1 MYPTWS
7 QRVLSSACSAA
18 STAAP
23 SVRAAISDQDLCMK
37 GFVNEALE
45 FPVSTEPSGCC
56 SRSTMK
62 PSFLVDESTELNTKI
77 LKPPTPNSTAK
88 NSLLSSKLS
97 KAKYEDHTCVP
108 DLNAARLQQASEGL
122 LRCLLCFQLC
132 RKLSSILFLPSG
144 GKRRFEAGSELA
156 MESQSL

>member
-122 LRCLLCFQLC
+122 LSLLALAFSSAESSAAFLFC
-132 RKLSSILFLPSG
+132 RLGVKEGLSC
-144 GKRRFEAGSELA
+144 ELA